1 MKSKLILSALV
12 ASAMF
17 LNSCSTGVT
26 EETKTAMATFEAS
39 WAEAG
44 TMATNWGADLTA
56 QYNKCK
62 SHVDNQTAMMT
73 ETMPKMK
80 DEATKTKLN
89 EMANNDNANLTA
101 LENMKNEYTTF
112 EAEWQK
118 NTTDYTTWKE
128 KVDKGEVNNTEAT
141 AGLTEWNTK
150 LDNAKNQL
158 NTWNT
163 AYATTKAKSEEDMA
177 ACDAMMT
184 TASTTPTT
192 TPKK

>member
-1 MKSKLILSALV
+1 MKSKLFLSALV
-12 ASAMF
+12 AGALL

-44 TMATNWGADLTA
+44 NMANNWGADLTS
-56 QYNKCK
+56 QYEKCK
-62 SHVDNQTAMMT
+62 THVDKQEAAMT

-80 DEATKTKLN
+80 DEAMKSKLT
-89 EMANNDNANLTA
+89 EMDNNDKANLTA
-101 LENMKNEYTTF
+101 LETMKNDWSTF
-112 EAEWQK
+112 KTEWDK
-118 NTTDYTTWKE
+118 NTADYTTWKE
-128 KVDKGEVNNTEAT
+128 KVEKGEVKNADAT
-141 AGLTEWNTK
+141 AALTEWNTK

-158 NTWNT
+158 NTWIT

-184 TASTTPTT
+184 TPMPTT
-192 TPKK
+192 TTKK

>member
-1 MKSKLILSALV
+1 MKSNLILSAFV
-12 ASAMF
+12 AGALF

-26 EETKTAMATFEAS
+26 EETKTAMTTFEAS

-62 SHVDNQTAMMT
+62 EHVDKQTAMMT

-80 DEATKTKLN
+80 DEAAKTKMM
-89 EMANNDNANLTA
+89 EMDNNDKANLTA
-101 LENMKNEYTTF
+101 LETMKNEYTTF

-118 NTTDYTTWKE
+118 NTADYTTWKE
-128 KVDKGEVNNTEAT
+128 KVEKGEVNNTEAT
-141 AGLTEWNTK
+141 TGLTEWTAK

-163 AYATTKAKSEEDMA
+163 AYASTKAIYEEDMA

-184 TASTTPTT
+184 TSMTTTPT
-192 TPKK
+192 KK